1 MRKVISNTTPLIS
14 LLKIDKLD
22 LLRDLYGVVSIP
34 QAVFLEIEAGKEKP
48 YYRNLR
54 EIDWIK
60 IEVIR
65 NVESRTYFFDLDD
78 GEAEVLILAKEQN
91 ADLVILDEIMGR
103 RYAQQLDFNIT
114 GTVGILLK
122 SKEKGLIYSLGSL
135 LKELAEKGT
144 WLNPNLISKALQ
156 LAGET
161 K

>member
-1 MRKVISNTTPLIS
+1 MLKVISNTTPLLS

-22 LLRDLYGVVSIP
+22 LLRDLYGIVSIP

-48 YYRNLR
+48 YYRDLS
-54 EIDWIK
+54 EYDWIK
-60 IEVIR
+60 IVNIR
-65 NVESRTYFFDLDD
+65 NIESRTYFFDLDD
-78 GEAEVLILAKEQN
+78 GEAEVLILAKEQG

-103 RYAQQLDFNIT
+103 RYAQQLEFNIT

-122 SKEKGLIYSLGSL
+122 AKEKGLISSLGNL

-144 WLNPNLISKALQ
+144 WLNTNLISKALK

-161 K
+161 E